1 MEEKE
6 DFLWEDDNWASWNTY
21 CPLAYCSP
29 TEEELENSHEYDEI
43 ESFDEKEY
51 ELEPVV
57 GRGRAFRRKMFFK
70 KEKYKKNQEHKM
82 YKY

>member
-1 MEEKE
+1 MEENE

-21 CPLAYCSP
+21 CPLAYYSP
-29 TEEELENSHEYDEI
+29 TEEELENSSECDET

-51 ELEPVV
+51 ELEPV